1 MATTRETADR
11 VLARLRELKD
21 EDDDWESSHIEAD
34 GLLCEMLTALGYED
48 IVKAFND
55 LGKWYA

>member
-1 MATTRETADR
+1 MASTREIAER

-21 EDDDWESSHIEAD
+21 EGDWEAGHIEAD

-48 IVKAFND
+48 IVAAFND